1 MTTLTRTGY
10 LVDTGPIQEIKK
22 ELTVRPIVNG
32 DLDFLHRLSKFSNQL
47 RMESAFPDSMELLNL
62 ENLNMTSDQNQ
73 LKLIPDLQDNSGM
86 PHTKMKHSEQLLKQG
101 MASFLY
107 HVAMAKRRYP
117 WP

>member
-1 MTTLTRTGY
+1 M
-10 LVDTGPIQEIKK
+10 EIF
-22 ELTVRPIVNG
+22 
-32 DLDFLHRLSKFSNQL
+32 DFLHRLSKFSNQL

-62 ENLNMTSDQNQ
+62 ENLNMTSDQN
-73 LKLIPDLQDNSGM
+73 LSEFKLSSQDNFGM
-86 PHTKMKHSEQLLKQG
+86 LHTKMKHSEQLLKQG

>member
-1 MTTLTRTGY
+1 M
-10 LVDTGPIQEIKK
+10 EI
-22 ELTVRPIVNG
+22 
-32 DLDFLHRLSKFSNQL
+32 LDFLHRLSKFSNQL
-47 RMESAFPDSMELLNL
+47 RMESVFPDSMELLNL

-73 LKLIPDLQDNSGM
+73 LKLTHDLQDNSGM